1 MSNGIAYYD
10 LSVSPP
16 TYDFISFL
24 LGAELWRLRMNLT
37 ALDIRILAGP
47 EQGFR
52 RDNLPPFTA
61 AERRAMLDNIV
72 LPAAWL
78 LPSVASIA
86 ECEDVA
92 PAQPSIGWRDPRY
105 GLHVM
110 VAAAAKNCYPLAPPL
125 SERVRHKAPYATITL
140 REASYWPERNSTIG
154 EWLKVA
160 AALERRKLQPI
171 FVRDT
176 ARAGDQVATFA
187 TDVRASRDV
196 SWRAA
201 LYAGAALNLFV
212 GNGPAWVSWFMGA
225 PTLICKLVSR
235 ESPSQSAST
244 FVGAGL
250 KPGTQPANARAWQ
263 ALLWEDDR
271 ADKIV
276 PAVDQLL
283 GLVHGE

>member
-61 AERRAMLDNIV
+61 AERRFMLDNIV

-110 VAAAAKNCYPLAPPL
+110 VAAAAKNCYPLRAQP
-125 SERVRHKAPYATITL
+125 RHSMVGAYATITL
-140 REASYWPERNSTIG
+140 REATYWPERNSTIG
-154 EWLKVA
+154 EWLAVA
-160 AALERRKLQPI
+160 SALERRKIQPI

-176 ARAGDQVATFA
+176 ARAGDQVGFFA

-225 PTLICKLVSR
+225 PTLICKLASR

-250 KPGTQPANARAWQ
+250 KPGTQPANARARQ
-263 ALLWEDDR
+263 LLLWEDDR

-283 GLVHGE
+283 GLAHGE

>member
-61 AERRAMLDNIV
+61 AERRAMLENIV

-110 VAAAAKNCYPLAPPL
+110 VAAAAKNCYPLQA
-125 SERVRHKAPYATITL
+125 RRTACAAGPYATITL
-140 REASYWPERNSTIG
+140 REATYWPERNSTIG
-154 EWLKVA
+154 QWLAVA
-160 AALERRKLQPI
+160 SALERRKIQPI

-176 ARAGDQVATFA
+176 ARAGDQVGFFA

-201 LYAGAALNLFV
+201 LYAEAALNLFV

-250 KPGTQPANARAWQ
+250 KPGTQPANARARQ
-263 ALLWEDDR
+263 LLLWEDDR
-271 ADKIV
+271 SDKIV